1 VGYFKPPKNLKG
13 GVAMWLRLYGRNKE
27 KDSRVVVKTT
37 FYELSLKEFNILEAV
52 IKSLLDSTNIEV
64 ITLDIEDDI
73 GYGYKSHYDV
83 IVVQNEKYKLKIYY
97 HNFFKHPYSTLDRL
111 ILKLIF
117 REEQNPKVII
127 LQILDIAEGLEIIKK
142 KGERE
147 AEWVIT
153 LLRKRD

>member
-1 VGYFKPPKNLKG
+1 
-13 GVAMWLRLYGRNKE
+13 MWLRLYGRNKE

-64 ITLDIEDDI
+64 ITVDIEDDI

-83 IVVQNEKYKLKIYY
+83 IVVENGKYKLKIYY

-111 ILKLIF
+111 ILKLAF
-117 REEQNPKVII
+117 REETNAKVII
-127 LQILDIAEGLEIIKK
+127 LQILELAQAVKVVRKK
-142 KGERE
+142 NERE